1 LPGFFIDDDGARR
14 LHPPAPGC
22 VRAPDGSRCAR
33 LCSPVLDGSRR
44 AGLCQP
50 CPAALPAP
58 SSSLLA
64 PPGALH

>member
-1 LPGFFIDDDGARR
+1 MPDGAR
-14 LHPPAPGC
+14 
-22 VRAPDGSRCAR
+22 
-33 LCSPVLDGSRR
+33 LCLPVLDGARLCPPVLDGAR
-44 AGLCQP
+44 LCPPVPDGARCAGLCQP